1 MYSSAALTEHVSGVF
16 ELEMKFGLMMVAL
29 VLLLEIMEYLLILA
43 FVKPN
48 HQSSIERHQC
58 YIFQINFVYS
68 LMVLS
73 ML

>member
-48 HQSSIERHQC
+48 HLSNMERH
-58 YIFQINFVYS
+58 
-68 LMVLS
+68 
-73 ML
+73 